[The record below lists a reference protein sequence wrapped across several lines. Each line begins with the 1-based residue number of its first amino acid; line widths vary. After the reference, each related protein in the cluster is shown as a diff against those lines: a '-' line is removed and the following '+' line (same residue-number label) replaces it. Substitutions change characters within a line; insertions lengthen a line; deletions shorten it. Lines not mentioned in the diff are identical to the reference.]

1 MNLILFGYKK
11 CGKTYFGLKVA
22 HKMHMQYLDT
32 DQMIEDLFTAR
43 YHQTLPCKQIVIHH
57 GLHLLRE
64 LEKQVIYSLSHVK
77 NTVIAL
83 GGGAVLD
90 ESNVEYIQKIGT
102 LVYLKT
108 DKETLKKR
116 ILSGEIPSYIDA
128 KDPVRS
134 FEDMHANRKPFY
146 EKIPAFTIDTALKS
160 EEDVVML
167 LSDIVEKI
175 KDSEGE
181 SSI

>member
-11 CGKTYFGLKVA
+11 CGKTYYGLKVA
-22 HKMHMQYLDT
+22 HKMHMQYVDT
-32 DQMIEDLFTAR
+32 DQMIEALFTSR

-57 GLHLLRE
+57 GIHLLRE
-64 LEKQVIYSLSHVK
+64 LEKQVIYSLAQLK

-90 ESNVEYIQKIGT
+90 ESNVEHLQKSGT

-116 ILSGEIPSYIDA
+116 VLSGELPSYIDT
-128 KDPVRS
+128 KNPVKS
-134 FEDMHANRKPFY
+134 FEDMHAHRKPFY
-146 EKIPAFTIDTALKS
+146 EKIPAFTIDTDHKS
-160 EEDVVML
+160 EEEVVML
-167 LSDIVEKI
+167 LADIIESIRGSD
-175 KDSEGE
+175 GE
-181 SSI
+181 

>member
-1 MNLILFGYKK
+1 
-11 CGKTYFGLKVA
+11 
-22 HKMHMQYLDT
+22 MQYVDT
-32 DQMIEDLFTAR
+32 DQMIEALFTSR

-64 LEKQVIYSLSHVK
+64 LEKQVIYSLAQLK

-90 ESNVEYIQKIGT
+90 ESNVEHLKKSGT

-116 ILSGEIPSYIDA
+116 VLSGELPSYIDT
-128 KDPVRS
+128 KNPVKS
-134 FEDMHANRKPFY
+134 FEDMHAHRKPFY
-146 EKIPAFTIDTALKS
+146 EKIPAFTIDTDHKS
-160 EEDVVML
+160 EEEVVML
-167 LSDIVEKI
+167 LADIIESIRGSD
-175 KDSEGE
+175 GE
-181 SSI
+181 